1 LTSAPFHPKNN
12 LLIPQSIRSVQIMLD
27 RDLAIFYGVK
37 PIRLREQV
45 KRNIKRFPSDF
56 MFQLTEEEV
65 DLMVSQ
71 NAIPSKQHLGGSLP
85 FVFTE
90 QGVATISAV
99 PTSERAI
106 EINIQ
111 IMRAFG
117 VDYTRCEFYKTVL
130 YYKIEFEVHG
140 ISKPNK

>member
-1 LTSAPFHPKNN
+1 MSGNE
-12 LLIPQSIRSVQIMLD
+12 LIENEEIQNKIYTLRNVQVILD
-27 RDLAIFYGVK
+27 KDLAFFYSVK

-71 NAIPSKQHLGGSLP
+71 NAIPSRQYLGGSLP

-90 QGVATISAV
+90 QGVATISSV
-99 PTSERAI
+99 LTSERAI
-106 EINIQ
+106 EVNINP
-111 IMRAFG
+111 
-117 VDYTRCEFYKTVL
+117 VK
-130 YYKIEFEVHG
+130 
-140 ISKPNK
+140 